1 MRHAAVTLAATAVLA
16 LACGSALAQW
26 KWRDAS
32 GRITASDLPPP
43 STVPDRDVLARP
55 TDQRRAAAAPKLASA
70 ASGVPGASGASGP
83 QATTGS
89 DPELEARRKRAADEQ
104 SAQQRQLQARNDA
117 ARAENCAR
125 AQAYAAALNEGQRI
139 SRSNAQG
146 ELTVLDDAGRA
157 AELQRARAAVA
168 SDCK

>member
-1 MRHAAVTLAATAVLA
+1 MRHAAFTIAATAVLA
-16 LACGSALAQW
+16 LACSSAMAQW

-43 STVPDRDVLARP
+43 STVPDRDVLTRP
-55 TDQRRAAAAPKLASA
+55 AEQRQPAAAPKLASA
-70 ASGVPGASGASGP
+70 ASAAPGAAAP

-89 DPELEARRKRAADEQ
+89 DPELEARRKRVADEQ
-104 SAQQRQLQARNDA
+104 SAQQRQLQARNDS
-117 ARAENCAR
+117 ARAENCTR
-125 AQAYAAALNEGQRI
+125 AQAYVAALNEGQRI

-146 ELTVLDDAGRA
+146 ELAVLDDAGRA
-157 AELQRARAAVA
+157 AELQRARAVVA

>member
-1 MRHAAVTLAATAVLA
+1 MRHAAFTIAATAVLA
-16 LACGSALAQW
+16 LACSSAMAQW

-43 STVPDRDVLARP
+43 STVPDRDVLTRP
-55 TDQRRAAAAPKLASA
+55 AEQRQPAAAPKLASA
-70 ASGVPGASGASGP
+70 ASAAPGAAAP

-89 DPELEARRKRAADEQ
+89 DPELEARRKRVADEQ

-125 AQAYAAALNEGQRI
+125 AQAYAAALSEGQRI

-146 ELTVLDDAGRA
+146 ELTILDDAGRA

>member
-1 MRHAAVTLAATAVLA
+1 MRHAAVTIAATAVLA
-16 LACGSALAQW
+16 LACSSAMAQW

-43 STVPDRDVLARP
+43 STVPERDVLTRP
-55 TDQRRAAAAPKLASA
+55 ADQRRAAAAPKLASA
-70 ASGVPGASGASGP
+70 ASAAPGASGP

-125 AQAYAAALNEGQRI
+125 AQAYAAALSEGQRI

-146 ELTVLDDAGRA
+146 ELTILDDAGRA

>member
-1 MRHAAVTLAATAVLA
+1 MRHVAVTFAATAVFA
-16 LACGSALAQW
+16 LACSSAMAQW

-32 GRITASDLPPP
+32 GRVTASDLPPP

-55 TDQRRAAAAPKLASA
+55 ADQRRAAAAPRLASA
-70 ASGVPGASGASGP
+70 ASAAPAASGP
-83 QATTGS
+83 QTTTGS
-89 DPELEARRKRAADEQ
+89 DPELEARRKRVADEQ

-125 AQAYAAALNEGQRI
+125 AQTYAAALSEGQRI

-146 ELTVLDDAGRA
+146 ELTILDDAGRA